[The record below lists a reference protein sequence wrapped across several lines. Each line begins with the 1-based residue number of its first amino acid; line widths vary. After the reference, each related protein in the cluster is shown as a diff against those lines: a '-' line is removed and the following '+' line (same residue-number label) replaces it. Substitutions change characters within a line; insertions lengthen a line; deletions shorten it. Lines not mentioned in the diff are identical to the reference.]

1 MLVLRARV
9 EAVCCLQVEC
19 SREQSRGRWAE
30 HCGFQTRR
38 SSSIH
43 QLAYCRR
50 RSLVAGVG
58 RRWQEVAMVPKTRL
72 LFGVVRAWR
81 VSNYVVRHLGLGV
94 VCNALSTVSEG
105 WVVLGRSDV
114 F

>member
-1 MLVLRARV
+1 
-9 EAVCCLQVEC
+9 
-19 SREQSRGRWAE
+19 
-30 HCGFQTRR
+30 
-38 SSSIH
+38 
-43 QLAYCRR
+43 
-50 RSLVAGVG
+50 
-58 RRWQEVAMVPKTRL
+58 MVPKTRL